1 MPTDPQLNTP
11 PAPLPTTAGE
21 AWSISIHKDYLKFS
35 AAHFL
40 IFPDGSAERL
50 HGHNYKVFV
59 EVHGPLDRHG
69 LVMNFKEIKP
79 LVREVVDE
87 LDEYVLIP
95 GLHHELVATRGADGL
110 TSIRY
115 RERRYSLPSDE
126 VLILPISNSSA
137 ENLATYVAGEVR
149 RRLAERYPG
158 MQPEAL
164 EVGVEE
170 TPGQRGVYRWRESR

>member
-1 MPTDPQLNTP
+1 MPQLSSSS
-11 PAPLPTTAGE
+11 E
-21 AWSISIHKDYLKFS
+21 SWSIAIHKDYLKFS

-95 GLHHELVATRGADGL
+95 GHHHELVATRGADGL

-115 RERRYSLPSDE
+115 RERRYSIPSDE
-126 VLILPISNSSA
+126 VRILPISNSSA
-137 ENLATYVAGEVR
+137 ENLASYVAGEVR
-149 RRLAERYPG
+149 RRLAERFPG
-158 MQPEAL
+158 IAPHAL

-170 TPGQRGVYRWRESR
+170 TPGQRGIYRWQASD